1 MSEFFQ
7 LHQRQDLVLFD
18 YNGSSF
24 VGLVLGYNE
33 DSYAIKAVLASKN
46 DLSNEVLTITEDKI
60 QQKVGSLDFDTLYEN
75 DNLWDFGN
83 FVEVEDF

>member
-18 YNGSSF
+18 YEGNNL
-24 VGLVLGYNE
+24 VGLIMGYNE
-33 DSYAIKAVLASKN
+33 DSYAIKAVLSSSIQLPN
-46 DLSNEVLTITEDKI
+46 TVLDITEDKV

-75 DNLWDFGN
+75 DSSWDFGN
-83 FVEVEDF
+83 FVEIEDF